1 MNMKKMM
8 IFAMSAI
15 MMAACSSDNE
25 NMNPNGEGDNGNNDG
40 KTVELQISGGILAEI
55 AKAQTRAANSAWEAS
70 DAIGIYAVATGGTT
84 AITGGENV
92 SYTASEAA
100 ETNGTSYT
108 SFSATSGTSI
118 ALPNDGSAI
127 DVFGYY
133 PYTASVT
140 PSGQAISVATQT
152 SQNAIDWMTTGRTD
166 KTTQSGST
174 TITKANPSCQ
184 LLFAHR
190 LCKLQLNL
198 VHGSGLTA
206 TDITTS
212 PSVSIAELPTTA
224 TLNLYTGA
232 VSSQGTPA
240 AIAPVQMG
248 TAETN
253 YDASFEAII
262 LPYTTTAAHAVTL
275 TLNGKNYAFNIAS
288 GKAFAAGNK
297 YTYNVTVNAAGLAIS
312 AAITPWGN
320 GGSENV
326 TAQ

>member
-1 MNMKKMM
+1 MKKMM
-8 IFAMSAI
+8 IIAMSAI

-25 NMNPNGEGDNGNNDG
+25 NNGARPHGDGNGDNGG
-40 KTVELQISGGILAEI
+40 QTVELQISGGILAEI

-140 PSGQAISVATQT
+140 PAGQAISVATQT
-152 SQNAIDWMTTGRTD
+152 SQQAIDWMTTNRTN

-184 LLFAHR
+184 LLFAHS

-212 PSVSIAELPTTA
+212 PSVSIAGLPTTA

-240 AIAPVQMG
+240 AITPVQMG
-248 TAETN
+248 TAEAS

-262 LPYTTTAAHAVTL
+262 LPYTTTAAHVVTL
-275 TLNGKNYAFNIAS
+275 TLNGKNYAFNIVS
-288 GKAFAAGNK
+288 GKTFAAGNK

-312 AAITPWGN
+312 AAITPWSN

>member
-1 MNMKKMM
+1 MKKMM
-8 IFAMSAI
+8 IIAMSAI

-25 NMNPNGEGDNGNNDG
+25 NNGARPHGDGNGDNGG
-40 KTVELQISGGILAEI
+40 QTVELQISGGILAEI

-70 DAIGIYAVATGGTT
+70 DAIGIYAVATGETT

-127 DVFGYY
+127 DVYGYY

-140 PSGQAISVATQT
+140 PAGQAISVATQT
-152 SQNAIDWMTTGRTD
+152 SQKAIDWMTTNVTN
-166 KTTQSGST
+166 KTTQDGST

-184 LLFAHR
+184 LFAHS

-212 PSVSIAELPTTA
+212 PSVSIAGLPTTA

-262 LPYTTTAAHAVTL
+262 LPYTTAAAHAVTL

-288 GKAFAAGNK
+288 GKTFAAGNK

-312 AAITPWGN
+312 AAITPWDN

>member
-1 MNMKKMM
+1 MKKMM
-8 IFAMSAI
+8 IIAMSAI

-25 NMNPNGEGDNGNNDG
+25 NNGARPHGDGNGDNGG
-40 KTVELQISGGILAEI
+40 QTVELQISGGILAEI

-127 DVFGYY
+127 DVYGYY
-133 PYTASVT
+133 PYTAPVT
-140 PSGQAISVATQT
+140 PAGQAISVATQT
-152 SQNAIDWMTTGRTD
+152 SQKAIDWMTTNVTNT
-166 KTTQSGST
+166 TTQGGST

-184 LLFAHR
+184 LLFVHS

-212 PSVSIAELPTTA
+212 PSVSIAGLPTTA
-224 TLNLYTGA
+224 TLNLYDGT
-232 VSSQGTPA
+232 VSNVGTPA

-248 TAETN
+248 TAETG

-275 TLNGKNYAFNIAS
+275 TLNGKNYAFNIVS
-288 GKAFAAGNK
+288 EKTFAAGNK

>member
-1 MNMKKMM
+1 MKKMM
-8 IFAMSAI
+8 IIAMSAI

-25 NMNPNGEGDNGNNDG
+25 NNGARPHGDGNGDNGG
-40 KTVELQISGGILAEI
+40 QTVELQISGGILAEI

-127 DVFGYY
+127 DVYGYY

-140 PSGQAISVATQT
+140 PAGQAISVATQT
-152 SQNAIDWMTTGRTD
+152 SQKDIDWMTTNKTD
-166 KTTQSGST
+166 KTTRGGST

-184 LLFAHR
+184 LLFVHS

-232 VSSQGTPA
+232 VSSQGAPA

-248 TAETN
+248 TAETG

>member
-1 MNMKKMM
+1 MKKMM
-8 IFAMSAI
+8 IIAMSAI

-25 NMNPNGEGDNGNNDG
+25 NNGARPHGDGNGDNGG
-40 KTVELQISGGILAEI
+40 QTVELQISGGILAEI

-127 DVFGYY
+127 DVYGYY

-140 PSGQAISVATQT
+140 PAGQAISVATQT
-152 SQNAIDWMTTGRTD
+152 SQKAIDWMTTNVTN
-166 KTTQSGST
+166 KTTQDGST

-184 LLFAHR
+184 LLFAHS

-212 PSVSIAELPTTA
+212 PSVSIAGLPTTA

-262 LPYTTTAAHAVTL
+262 LPYTTAAAHAVTL

-288 GKAFAAGNK
+288 GKTFAAGNK

-312 AAITPWGN
+312 AAITPWDN

>member
-1 MNMKKMM
+1 MKKMM
-8 IFAMSAI
+8 IIAMSAI

-25 NMNPNGEGDNGNNDG
+25 NNGARPHGDGNGDNGG
-40 KTVELQISGGILAEI
+40 QTVELQISGGILAEI

-127 DVFGYY
+127 DVYGYY
-133 PYTASVT
+133 PYTAPVT
-140 PSGQAISVATQT
+140 PAGQAISVATQT
-152 SQNAIDWMTTGRTD
+152 SQKAIDWMTTNVTNT
-166 KTTQSGST
+166 TTQGGST

-184 LLFAHR
+184 LLFVHS

-232 VSSQGTPA
+232 VSGQGTPA

-248 TAETN
+248 TAETG

-275 TLNGKNYAFNIAS
+275 TLNGKNYAFNIVS
-288 GKAFAAGNK
+288 EKTFAAGNK

-312 AAITPWGN
+312 AAITPWSN

>member
-1 MNMKKMM
+1 MM
-8 IFAMSAI
+8 IIAMSAI

-25 NMNPNGEGDNGNNDG
+25 NNGARPHGDGNGDNGG
-40 KTVELQISGGILAEI
+40 QTVELQISGGILAEI

-127 DVFGYY
+127 DVYGYY

-140 PSGQAISVATQT
+140 PAGQAISVATQT
-152 SQNAIDWMTTGRTD
+152 SQKAIDWMTTNVTN
-166 KTTQSGST
+166 KTTQGGST

-212 PSVSIAELPTTA
+212 PSVSIAGLPTTA
-224 TLNLYTGA
+224 TLSLYEGT

-248 TAETN
+248 TAETG

-288 GKAFAAGNK
+288 GKTFAAGNK

>member
-1 MNMKKMM
+1 MKKMM
-8 IFAMSAI
+8 IIAMSAI

-25 NMNPNGEGDNGNNDG
+25 NNGARPHGDGNGDNGG
-40 KTVELQISGGILAEI
+40 QTVELQISGGILAEI

-127 DVFGYY
+127 DVYGYY

-140 PSGQAISVATQT
+140 PAGQAISVATQT
-152 SQNAIDWMTTGRTD
+152 SQKDIDWMTTNKTD
-166 KTTQSGST
+166 KTTRGGST

-184 LLFAHR
+184 LLFAHS

-212 PSVSIAELPTTA
+212 PSVSIAGLPTTA

-262 LPYTTTAAHAVTL
+262 LPYTTAAAHAVTL

-288 GKAFAAGNK
+288 GKTFAAGNK

>member
-1 MNMKKMM
+1 MKKMM
-8 IFAMSAI
+8 IIAMSAI

-25 NMNPNGEGDNGNNDG
+25 NNGARPHGDGNGDNGG
-40 KTVELQISGGILAEI
+40 QTVELQISGGILAEI

-127 DVFGYY
+127 DVYGYY

-140 PSGQAISVATQT
+140 PAGQAISVATQT
-152 SQNAIDWMTTGRTD
+152 SQKDIDWMTTNKTD
-166 KTTQSGST
+166 KTTRGGST

-184 LLFAHR
+184 LLFVHS

-248 TAETN
+248 TAETG

-262 LPYTTTAAHAVTL
+262 LPYTTEAAHAVTL
-275 TLNGKNYAFNIAS
+275 TLNGKNYAFNIVS
-288 GKAFAAGNK
+288 GKTFAAGNK

>member
-1 MNMKKMM
+1 MKKMM
-8 IFAMSAI
+8 IIAMSAI

-25 NMNPNGEGDNGNNDG
+25 NNGARPHGDGNGDNGG
-40 KTVELQISGGILAEI
+40 QTVELQISGGILAEI

-127 DVFGYY
+127 DVYGYY

-140 PSGQAISVATQT
+140 PAGQAISVATQT
-152 SQNAIDWMTTGRTD
+152 SQKDIDWMTTNKTD
-166 KTTQSGST
+166 KTTRGGST

-184 LLFAHR
+184 LLFVHS

-248 TAETN
+248 TAETG

-288 GKAFAAGNK
+288 GKTFAAGNK

-320 GGSENV
+320 GDSEDV